1 MTLSYLDTKKLIQLV
16 LERPTKTAWQALN
29 RALKVMNSSEP
40 EFYAGVI
47 EHGMG
52 LPFSSEQ
59 WFDFHSKIPD
69 RLLRD
74 HVELMNKLS
83 PSQRKALGL

>member
-1 MTLSYLDTKKLIQLV
+1 MTLSYVDTGSLIKLV
-16 LERPTKTAWQALN
+16 LDGPKKTARQALN
-29 RALKVMNSSEP
+29 QALKEMGSSEP

-47 EHGMG
+47 EHGTG

-59 WFDFHSKIPD
+59 WFNFHSKIPD